1 MEPVV
6 VRGLSI
12 GTGRPKIIVPVLGE
26 TLEQLLAE
34 AEQVKSVPADLAEWR
49 LDWYGDVEDTAK
61 LLAAAKALRET
72 LGELPILAT
81 FRTAKEGGHRPVT
94 DESYA
99 RMIRT
104 LAESGLVDLM
114 DIEAF
119 TGDELVGELVDFC
132 HRQGVKVVLSNHDFD
147 KTPPEKE
154 LVARL
159 CKMEA
164 LGADLSKIAVMPRS
178 PEDVLTLLSA
188 TRARSRVSARP
199 VVTMSMGALGAVSRL
214 AGEVFG
220 SALTF
225 GSAARASAPGQVEA
239 GKLARVLELL
249 AIHTAENE
257 NA

>member
-1 MEPVV
+1 MEPVI

-34 AEQVKSVPADLAEWR
+34 AEQVKSAPADLAEWR
-49 LDWYGDVEDTAK
+49 LDWYGDVEDAGK
-61 LLAAAKALRET
+61 LLEAAKALRET

-81 FRTAKEGGHRPVT
+81 FRTAKEGGQRPIS
-94 DESYA
+94 EEGYA
-99 RMIRT
+99 RVIRT

-119 TGDELVGELVDFC
+119 TGDELVGELIAFC
-132 HRQGVKVVLSNHDFD
+132 HEKGVKVVLSNHDFD
-147 KTPPEKE
+147 KTPPEAE

-159 CKMEA
+159 EKMEE

-188 TRARSRVSARP
+188 TRARSRAAARP

-214 AGEVFG
+214 SGEVFG

-239 GKLARVLELL
+239 GKLAQALELL
-249 AIHTAENE
+249 ALASE
-257 NA
+257 

>member
-1 MEPVV
+1 MEPVI

-34 AEQVKSVPADLAEWR
+34 AEQVQSVPADLAEWR
-49 LDWYGDVEDTAK
+49 LDWYGDVEDAGK
-61 LLAAAKALRET
+61 LLEAAKALRET
-72 LGELPILAT
+72 LEELPILAT
-81 FRTAKEGGHRPVT
+81 FRTAKEGGQRPIS
-94 DESYA
+94 EEGYA
-99 RMIRT
+99 RVIRT

-119 TGDELVGELVDFC
+119 TGDELVGELIAFC
-132 HRQGVKVVLSNHDFD
+132 HEKGVKVVLSNHDFD
-147 KTPPEKE
+147 KTPPEAE

-159 CKMEA
+159 EKMEE

-188 TRARSRVSARP
+188 TRARSRAAARP

-214 AGEVFG
+214 SGEVFG

-239 GKLARVLELL
+239 GKLAQVLELL
-249 AIHTAENE
+249 ALACE
-257 NA
+257 

>member
-1 MEPVV
+1 MEPVI

-34 AEQVKSVPADLAEWR
+34 VEQVQSVPADLAEWR
-49 LDWYGDVEDTAK
+49 LDWYGDVEDAGK
-61 LLAAAKALRET
+61 LLEAAKALRET

-81 FRTAKEGGHRPVT
+81 FRTAKEGGQRPIS
-94 DESYA
+94 EEGYA
-99 RMIRT
+99 RVIRT

-119 TGDELVGELVDFC
+119 TGDELVGELIAFC
-132 HRQGVKVVLSNHDFD
+132 HEKGVKVVLSNHDFD
-147 KTPPEKE
+147 KTPPEAE

-159 CKMEA
+159 EKMEE

-188 TRARSRVSARP
+188 TRARSRAAARP

-214 AGEVFG
+214 SGEVFG

-239 GKLARVLELL
+239 GKLAQVLELL
-249 AIHTAENE
+249 ALACE
-257 NA
+257 

>member
-1 MEPVV
+1 MEPVI

-34 AEQVKSVPADLAEWR
+34 AEQVQSVPAALAEWR
-49 LDWYGDVEDTAK
+49 LDWYGDVEDAGK
-61 LLAAAKALRET
+61 LLEAAKALRET

-81 FRTAKEGGHRPVT
+81 FRTAKEGGQRPIS
-94 DESYA
+94 EEGYA
-99 RMIRT
+99 RVIRT

-119 TGDELVGELVDFC
+119 TGDELVGELIAFC
-132 HRQGVKVVLSNHDFD
+132 HEKGVKVVLSNHDFD
-147 KTPPEKE
+147 KTPPEAE

-159 CKMEA
+159 EKMEE

-188 TRARSRVSARP
+188 TRARSRAAARP

-214 AGEVFG
+214 SGEVFG

-239 GKLARVLELL
+239 GKLAQVLELL
-249 AIHTAENE
+249 ALACE
-257 NA
+257 

>member
-1 MEPVV
+1 MESVV

-34 AEQVKSVPADLAEWR
+34 AEQVKSAPADLAEWR
-49 LDWYGDVEDTAK
+49 LDWYGDVEDAGK
-61 LLAAAKALRET
+61 LLEAAKALRET

-81 FRTAKEGGHRPVT
+81 FRTAKEGGQRPIA
-94 DESYA
+94 EEGYA
-99 RMIRT
+99 RVIRT

-119 TGDELVGELVDFC
+119 TGDELVGELIAFC
-132 HRQGVKVVLSNHDFD
+132 HEKGVKVVLSNHDFD
-147 KTPPEKE
+147 KTPPEAE

-159 CKMEA
+159 QKMEE

-188 TRARSRVSARP
+188 TRARSRAAARP

-214 AGEVFG
+214 SGEVFG

-239 GKLARVLELL
+239 GKLAQALELL
-249 AIHTAENE
+249 SLS
-257 NA
+257 

>member
-1 MEPVV
+1 MEPVI

-49 LDWYGDVEDTAK
+49 LDWYDGVENTDE
-61 LLAAAKALRET
+61 LLEAAKSLRET

-81 FRTAKEGGHRPVT
+81 FRTAKEGGQRHIS
-94 DESYA
+94 EEGYA
-99 RMIRT
+99 HIIRT
-104 LAESGLVDLM
+104 LAESGLVDLI
-114 DIEAF
+114 DIEVF
-119 TGDELVGELVDFC
+119 TGDELVGELIAFC
-132 HRQGVKVVLSNHDFD
+132 HEKGVKVVLSNHDFD
-147 KTPPEKE
+147 KTPPEAE
-154 LVARL
+154 LVKRL
-159 CKMEA
+159 QKMEE

-214 AGEVFG
+214 SGQVFG

-239 GKLARVLELL
+239 GKLAQTLELL
-249 AIHTAENE
+249 SLS
-257 NA
+257 

>member
-1 MEPVV
+1 MESVV

-34 AEQVKSVPADLAEWR
+34 AEQVKSAPADLAEWR
-49 LDWYGDVEDTAK
+49 LDWYGDVEDAGK
-61 LLAAAKALRET
+61 LLEAAKALRET

-81 FRTAKEGGHRPVT
+81 FRTAKEGGQRPIA
-94 DESYA
+94 EEGYA
-99 RMIRT
+99 RVIRT

-119 TGDELVGELVDFC
+119 TGDELVGELIAFC
-132 HRQGVKVVLSNHDFD
+132 HEKGVKVVLSNHDFD
-147 KTPPEKE
+147 KTPPETE

-159 CKMEA
+159 QKMEE

-188 TRARSRVSARP
+188 TRARSRAAARP

-214 AGEVFG
+214 SGEVFG

-239 GKLARVLELL
+239 GKLAQALELL
-249 AIHTAENE
+249 SLS
-257 NA
+257 